1 MPELGIVLHLYQEI
15 VKSFPRIYRLLFYLR
30 TIIKRKKFAD
40 DKNNVNRKQ
49 RGKHLRER
57 ETKTSRR
64 NSFEILSLLMSRL
77 ETTILIA
84 CSIIYK
90 KENLVN
96 HYLYILC
103 SLYSL

>member
-57 ETKTSRR
+57 ERPKHQE
-64 NSFEILSLLMSRL
+64 EIHLRF
-77 ETTILIA
+77 
-84 CSIIYK
+84 
-90 KENLVN
+90 
-96 HYLYILC
+96 
-103 SLYSL
+103 